1 MATRSTS
8 TKEKIAETVTSILEG
23 EMADE
28 VASFIRALSYRRF
41 YPDLTLEKRVV
52 LHEAVRAY
60 LATGDRQAAS
70 LEISERLGGGA
81 TDLDLASALG
91 DTEAFEILS
100 AKVRSLIQASFPE
113 LVVDGIGAVVGRTT
127 LLHLVKEARRAD
139 TSNPFDIAAGKDV
152 TVCFIPGSS
161 SVQNYWETATRSWLE
176 RSDSISIYP
185 DRTFLDFLGVVGVTK
200 ADWLAAVERNT
211 TMSAAARM
219 RAHLAERTATWDAV
233 PDWETSGSLDIDD
246 DDLVAAVDGCPFG
259 FTPMIAFTMDAE
271 EVFSMDFSETLEV
284 TGGIVGLHD
293 FTTGS
298 GDPIRFE
305 GTLRFSPG
313 VGDIHL
319 ADDQPLGLIATH
331 GFLSSAFVSTVKR
344 LPFSQRPISAIHH
357 KRLKP
362 H

>member
-23 EMADE
+23 EMADD

-41 YPDLTLEKRVV
+41 SPDTTLEKRVV
-52 LHEAVRAY
+52 LHEAVRTY

-70 LEISERLGGGA
+70 LEISERLGDA
-81 TDLDLASALG
+81 TDIDLASILS
-91 DTEAFEILS
+91 DTEVFDTFS
-100 AKVRSLIQASFPE
+100 AKVRSVIEASFPE
-113 LVVDGIGAVVGRTT
+113 LVVEGIGAVVGRTT
-127 LLHLVKEARRAD
+127 LLHLVEEARRAD

-219 RAHLAERTATWDAV
+219 RAHLAERTAAWNAV
-233 PDWETSGSLDIDD
+233 PEWETAGSLDIDD

-271 EVFSMDFSETLEV
+271 EVFSLDFAETLEV

-313 VGDIHL
+313 VGDMHL

-344 LPFSQRPISAIHH
+344 LSLRPTPDFQTTAH
-357 KRLKP
+357 LTP
-362 H
+362 